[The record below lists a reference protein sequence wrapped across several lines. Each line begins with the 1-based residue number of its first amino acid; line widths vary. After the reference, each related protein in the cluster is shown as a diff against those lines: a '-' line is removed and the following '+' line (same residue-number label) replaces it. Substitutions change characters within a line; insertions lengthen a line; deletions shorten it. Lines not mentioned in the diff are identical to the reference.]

1 MNQKETFLKR
11 FSDRYGG
18 LGPEDED
25 NYYERANELM
35 DYYERYESATKNLI
49 ESIDGNEAF
58 MEMLTEACVQDDFDP
73 VVWMVEKHGLDLQQA
88 MEDPDYATAIASA
101 HSKYL
106 EGEAAKKE
114 IDEEMRRNLPA
125 SLEAIDKRAEEL
137 GVDEATKNECVTC
150 MWQLG
155 EQMVKGV
162 LPTDIFELLIKGRNH
177 DRQLQEAYEQ
187 GREEG
192 LNIRIDEHLRQA
204 HYTPENVAATQTP
217 LSTTPRRPMTKNPFL
232 DADWD

>member
-11 FSDRYGG
+11 FSERYGD
-18 LGPEDED
+18 LDLENEE
-25 NYYERANELM
+25 NYYERANALM
-35 DYYERYESATKNLI
+35 DDYERYESATKNLI

-58 MEMLTEACVQDDFDP
+58 MQMLTEACTQDDFDP
-73 VVWMVEKHGLDLQQA
+73 VVWMVEQRGLDLQEA
-88 MEDPDYATAIASA
+88 MENPDYAEVIAQA

-106 EGEAAKKE
+106 EEEAKSRA

-125 SLEAIDKRAEEL
+125 SLEAIDQKAAEL
-137 GVDEATKNECVTC
+137 GIDEATKNACVASL
-150 MWQLG
+150 WELG

-162 LPTDIFELLIKGRNH
+162 LPTDMFELVVKGRDH
-177 DRQLQEAYEQ
+177 DRQLQEAFER

-192 LNIRIDEHLRQA
+192 LNIRIDEHLRQVR
-204 HYTPENVAATQTP
+204 YTPEDVGATQTP
-217 LSTTPRRPMTKNPFL
+217 LPTTPRRPKTKNPFR